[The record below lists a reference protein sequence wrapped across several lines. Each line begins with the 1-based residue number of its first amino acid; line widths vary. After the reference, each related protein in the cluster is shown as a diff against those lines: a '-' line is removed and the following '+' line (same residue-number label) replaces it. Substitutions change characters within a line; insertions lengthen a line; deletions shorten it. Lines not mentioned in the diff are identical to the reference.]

1 MSAEMTTGTA
11 APAVAAKGSRT
22 SSVSFRGEAGTEL
35 RLVLETR
42 RDGSARTYAVH
53 STREGKK
60 VRNARGATQRHASA
74 EAARAAQ
81 DRLAAQAVKQGWV
94 RKERVGGFAP
104 KPDAFDAAH
113 LPAPAAKARK

>member
-1 MSAEMTTGTA
+1 MSTQTTMAATA
-11 APAVAAKGSRT
+11 GAVVEPAKART
-22 SSVSFRGEAGTEL
+22 SSVAFRGDSGTEL

-60 VRNARGATQRHASA
+60 VRNVRGATQRHASA

-81 DRLAAQAVKQGWV
+81 VVKQGWV

-104 KPDAFDAAH
+104 KPDAFDATH
-113 LPAPAAKARK
+113 LPAPAKPKK